1 MYETAS
7 RFRVQGLNRFYSS
20 SNPELRTLNSKE
32 LHMHHGKIP
41 FYAVMAAILTSICL
55 CTALAWGAV
64 GCDLNEPDKDV
75 KRLFPGSTGFK
86 TATLEI
92 QKVGGQQLLSKIE
105 SRLRDK
111 LHGLY
116 ETIDEP
122 YTIYVVYANK
132 KKIGYIHGVN
142 QKGRYGGIQI
152 FLALDLDQRIK
163 SFYIQK
169 MSGEYA
175 GKFRDKEFANQLV
188 GLTVGDFDQ
197 YDVLS
202 GKGAGKVPEI
212 KNPVPEADYD
222 FKHILRGTK
231 KNLIL
236 VNDFLR
242 IAPNLPEK
250 SGAPAK

>member
-1 MYETAS
+1 MY
-7 RFRVQGLNRFYSS
+7 
-20 SNPELRTLNSKE
+20 KE
-32 LHMHHGKIP
+32 RCMRLGKIS
-41 FYAVMAAILTSICL
+41 FYTAVAVFLIIMRLSSGP
-55 CTALAWGAV
+55 AWGAV
-64 GCDLNEPDKDV
+64 GCDLNEPDRDV

-86 TATLEI
+86 AATLEI
-92 QKVGGQQLLSKIE
+92 QKVGGQQLLAKIE
-105 SRLRDK
+105 ARLRDK

-152 FLALDLDQRIK
+152 FLALDIDQRIK

-175 GKFRDKEFANQLV
+175 GKFRDKEFASQFV

-197 YDVLS
+197 YDVLT

-212 KNPVPEADYD
+212 
-222 FKHILRGTK
+222 
-231 KNLIL
+231 
-236 VNDFLR
+236 
-242 IAPNLPEK
+242 
-250 SGAPAK
+250 S